1 MTNQHLL
8 DLYKKHKSKI
18 LEVKLRCNDND
29 KMNGPFLIV
38 PNDAYQQAALKVAFI
53 GQETNGWSNK
63 PDISEQMT
71 TYSNFNLGENYKYR
85 NGPFWSVIR
94 KIETALTGSILSSA
108 WLNLNRYDQDKK
120 APSIGNQ
127 LILSELDFLLVE
139 ELKLIAPDVV
149 IFLTGPHYDQRITS
163 LLQGEKAPIDGFNQR
178 KLCQI
183 KSPALTSMIFRTYH
197 PNYLRRARLEKDVI
211 ETISAEVSRINQNI
225 QSK

>member
-1 MTNQHLL
+1 MPNQHLL
-8 DLYKKHKSKI
+8 DLYNQHKSKI
-18 LEVKLRCNDND
+18 LEVKSRCNDND
-29 KMNGPFLIV
+29 KMNGPFLIA
-38 PNDAYQQAALKVAFI
+38 PNDAYQQAAIKVAFI
-53 GQETNGWSNK
+53 GQETNSWSNESC
-63 PDISEQMT
+63 ISEQMI
-71 TYSNFNLGENYKYR
+71 TYSNFNLAENYKYR
-85 NGPFWSVIR
+85 HGPFWSVIR

-108 WLNLNRYDQDKK
+108 WLNLNKYDQDKK

-163 LLQGEKAPIDGFNQR
+163 LLQGEKTPIDGFSQR

-183 KSPALTSMIFRTYH
+183 KSPALTGMMFRTYH

-211 ETISAEVSRINQNI
+211 EAIRAEVSRKNQNI